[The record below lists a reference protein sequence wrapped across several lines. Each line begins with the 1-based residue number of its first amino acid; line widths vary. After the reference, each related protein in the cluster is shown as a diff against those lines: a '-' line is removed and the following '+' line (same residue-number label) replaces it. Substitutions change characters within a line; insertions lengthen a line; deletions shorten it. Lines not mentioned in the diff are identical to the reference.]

1 LPVREIAAKFLVES
15 FITNVV
21 LLEWFVQFHVPSV
34 SAGVRCFFGKYHV
47 PVWFELW
54 WLTNFHAG
62 VI

>member
-47 PVWFELW
+47 PVLFELW
-54 WLTNFHAG
+54 
-62 VI
+62 